1 MMETTIL
8 GVENEFNDW
17 ALCTKQIFKFSTIL
31 QAPNS
36 SLMLDQIE
44 KMIIF
49 M

>member
-1 MMETTIL
+1 METTIL

-17 ALCTKQIFKFSTIL
+17 ALYTKKIFKFSTIL
-31 QAPNS
+31 QASNS
-36 SLMLDQIE
+36 SLMLDQNRK